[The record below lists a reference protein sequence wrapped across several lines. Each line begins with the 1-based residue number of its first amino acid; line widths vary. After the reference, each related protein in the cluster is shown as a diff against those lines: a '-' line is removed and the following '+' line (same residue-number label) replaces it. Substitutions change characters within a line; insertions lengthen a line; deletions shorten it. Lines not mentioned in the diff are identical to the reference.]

1 MILPPECNSSF
12 SEKLVDAMV
21 EYEVDDNRGSS
32 TLASEL
38 LDNTREFFTSGAE
51 KFRSNFGERNY
62 EERPQQSAMAQAVAK
77 ALTEGSNLC
86 VEAPT
91 GVGKSF
97 AYLVPLFFRASQ
109 CALPALVSTGTIT
122 LQEQLL
128 HKDIPLL
135 KKLTGLDVKCALAK
149 GRRNYLCLRRFE
161 MLCGEEKDA
170 LLPIPSMVVDLDRL
184 QRGVDNGFSGEAD
197 DPSLRIDPQLWN
209 MVCCETG
216 NCMGPKCSFF
226 RKCYYY
232 RARKQWD
239 EADIVVAN
247 HALFFTDLAMRNEDG
262 TGSMLPN
269 YGVVLIDEAHTLE
282 DHAADHLGLH
292 LAEYALIGTLNRLF
306 NPDNAKGI
314 LMRGGSSYLELRK
327 MMADLRAEAYRFFGT
342 YSDYLDEQVA

>member
-135 KKLTGLDVKCALAK
+135 KKVASTRKPVIMSVGMIQPDEISEAVAVLEENGCPEITLLKCTSVYPASPATTNLQTIPDLMKRFPQCRIGLSDHTLGIGVSLGAVALGA
-149 GRRNYLCLRRFE
+149 E
-161 MLCGEEKDA
+161 VIEKHFTLSRADG
-170 LLPIPSMVVDLDRL
+170 
-184 QRGVDNGFSGEAD
+184 GVDSAFSIEPAEMSRLVKEA
-197 DPSLRIDPQLWN
+197 
-209 MVCCETG
+209 G
-216 NCMGPKCSFF
+216 
-226 RKCYYY
+226 
-232 RARKQWD
+232 
-239 EADIVVAN
+239 
-247 HALFFTDLAMRNEDG
+247 
-262 TGSMLPN
+262 
-269 YGVVLIDEAHTLE
+269 
-282 DHAADHLGLH
+282 
-292 LAEYALIGTLNRLF
+292 
-306 NPDNAKGI
+306 
-314 LMRGGSSYLELRK
+314 
-327 MMADLRAEAYRFFGT
+327 
-342 YSDYLDEQVA
+342 QVADARGQVNYELSE